1 MECNHQLGPLST
13 METVK
18 VTRDFY
24 LRRCTT
30 CNETEKLPRA
40 FKIYVGVSIAAETL
54 KDFDRREYAKDL
66 LQAWE
71 PDGTKN
77 ELFDEA
83 YGDPVKRGKAKKGAK
98 IDALQIKE
106 EE

>member
-1 MECNHQLGPLST
+1 MDCDHTLGLFST

-24 LRRCTT
+24 LRKCTV
-30 CNETEKLPRA
+30 CHETEKLARA
-40 FKIYVGVSIAAETL
+40 GKIYVGVSIAAETL
-54 KDFDRREYAKDL
+54 KDFDRREYAKDF

>member
-1 MECNHQLGPLST
+1 
-13 METVK
+13 METIEI
-18 VTRDFY
+18 TRDFY
-24 LRRCTT
+24 VRQCRVCK
-30 CNETEKLPRA
+30 EVEKLSRA
-40 FKIYVGVSIAAETL
+40 GKLYVGISIAAETL

-71 PDGTKN
+71 PDGNKN
-77 ELFDEA
+77 ELFEEA

-106 EE
+106 E